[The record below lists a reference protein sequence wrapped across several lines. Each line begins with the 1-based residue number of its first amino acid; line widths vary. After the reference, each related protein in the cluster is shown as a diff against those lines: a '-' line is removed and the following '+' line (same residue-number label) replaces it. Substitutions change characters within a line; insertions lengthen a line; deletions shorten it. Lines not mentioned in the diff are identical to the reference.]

1 MSKKCKLTAL
11 ICLFVVTGILMF
23 FYHRAVR
30 LQRVQQGISK
40 EVLRLHVVANS
51 DSQEDQELKMK
62 VKDTVVAYLRG
73 AMSDADSVDEARAQI
88 KKHLPE
94 IEAIAKEKM
103 QNEGYDYEAEA
114 ELGESYFPVKEYGD
128 LTFPAGN
135 YEALRVNLGKSAGRN
150 WWCVM
155 YPSLCFVDATY
166 QVVPET
172 SKEKLK
178 NNLTEEEYNSLLD
191 GGDEVHYSFRF
202 IEWIGNTLFS

>member
-11 ICLFVVTGILMF
+11 VCLFVVTGILMF
-23 FYHRAVR
+23 LYHRAVR
-30 LQRVQQGISK
+30 WQRVQQGISK
-40 EVLRLHVVANS
+40 EVLRLHVIANS
-51 DSQEDQELKMK
+51 DSEEDQELKMK

-73 AMSDADSVDEARAQI
+73 TMSDAGSVEEARAQI
-88 KKHLPE
+88 EKHLPE

-103 QNEGYDYEAEA
+103 QSEGYDYEAEA
-114 ELGESYFPVKEYGD
+114 ELGESYFPIKEYGD

-135 YEALRVNLGKSAGRN
+135 YEALRVNLGKSAGKN

-166 QVVPET
+166 QIVPET

-191 GGDEVHYSFRF
+191 GGDEVHFSFRI

>member
-11 ICLFVVTGILMF
+11 VCLFVVTGILMF
-23 FYHRAVR
+23 LYHRAVR
-30 LQRVQQGISK
+30 WQRVQQGISK
-40 EVLRLHVVANS
+40 EVLRLHVIANS
-51 DSQEDQELKMK
+51 DSEEDQELKMK

-73 AMSDADSVDEARAQI
+73 TMSDAGSVEEARAQI
-88 KKHLPE
+88 EKHLPE

-103 QNEGYDYEAEA
+103 QSEGYDYEAEA
-114 ELGESYFPVKEYGD
+114 ELGESYFPIKEYGD

-135 YEALRVNLGKSAGRN
+135 YEALRVNLGKSAGKN

-155 YPSLCFVDATY
+155 YPSLCFVDSTY
-166 QVVPET
+166 QIVPET

-191 GGDEVHYSFRF
+191 GGDEVHFSFRI

>member
-11 ICLFVVTGILMF
+11 VCLFVVTGILMF
-23 FYHRAVR
+23 LYHRAVR
-30 LQRVQQGISK
+30 WQRVQQGISK

-51 DSQEDQELKMK
+51 DSKEDQELKMK

-73 AMSDADSVDEARAQI
+73 TMSDAGSVEEARAQI
-88 KKHLPE
+88 EKHLPE

-103 QNEGYDYEAEA
+103 QSEGYDYEAEA
-114 ELGESYFPVKEYGD
+114 ELGESYFPIKEYGD

-135 YEALRVNLGKSAGRN
+135 YEALRVNLGKSAGKN

-155 YPSLCFVDATY
+155 YPSLCFVDSTY
-166 QVVPET
+166 QIVPET

-191 GGDEVHYSFRF
+191 GGDEVHFSFRI

>member
-11 ICLFVVTGILMF
+11 ICLFAITGVLMF
-23 FYHRAVR
+23 LYHRAMR
-30 LQRVQQGISK
+30 SQRIQQGISK

-51 DSQEDQELKMK
+51 DSTEDQELKMK
-62 VKDTVVAYLRG
+62 VKETVVAYLRG
-73 AMSDADSVDEARAQI
+73 TMSDADSVDEARAQI
-88 KKHLPE
+88 EKHLPE
-94 IEAIAKEKM
+94 IEAIAEEKM
-103 QNEGYDYEAEA
+103 QREGYDYEAEA

-135 YEALRVNLGKSAGRN
+135 YEALRVNLGKSAGKN

-155 YPSLCFVDATY
+155 YPSLCFVDSTY
-166 QVVPET
+166 QVVPES

-178 NNLTEEEYNSLLD
+178 NSLTEEEYNSLLD
-191 GGDEVHYSFRF
+191 GGDEVHYSFRI